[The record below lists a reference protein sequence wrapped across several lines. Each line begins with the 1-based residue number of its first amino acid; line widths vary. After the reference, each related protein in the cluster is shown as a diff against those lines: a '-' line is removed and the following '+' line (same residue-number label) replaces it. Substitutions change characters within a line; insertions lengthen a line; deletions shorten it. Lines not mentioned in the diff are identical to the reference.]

1 MAVEKMSLAK
11 ALNESLR
18 KALDTDPKVL
28 IMGEDVGKLGGVFRI
43 TDGLQKDF
51 GEGRVIDTPLAESGI
66 VGTAIGLALR
76 GYRPIVEI
84 QFDGFVFPA
93 YDQIVTQLAKMHA
106 RALGKVKMPVVIRI
120 PYGGGIGAVE
130 HHSESPEALF
140 AHVAGLKV
148 VSPSN
153 ASDAYWMMQQAVQS
167 DDPIIFFEPKRRYWD
182 KGELDTESIPG
193 PLHKAAVAREGSDL
207 TLVAYGPMVKVCL
220 EAAAAAQEEGK
231 SVEVLDLRSMSP
243 IDFDAVQASVEK
255 TGLLVVV
262 HEAPVFYG
270 SGAEIAARITERCFY
285 HLEAPVLR
293 VGGYHAPTRRPG
305 WRTSTC
311 RVSTGCSMPSTA
323 RWRTEER
330 VVTTMT
336 ETSARFREFKMPDVG
351 EGLTEAEILKWFV
364 QPGDTVTDGQVVCEV
379 ETAKAAVELPIPFDG
394 VVHELRFPEG
404 TTVDVGEVIIAVDVA
419 PGSGDA
425 PAEPEPVQEAVA
437 EPAAEEAPKGRQPV
451 LVGYG
456 VAESSTKRRA
466 RKGAEIPG
474 PAAAA
479 AQAEI
484 NGHRAKVA
492 ESRPLAK
499 PPVRKLAKDLGI
511 DLATVTPTGE
521 GGVITR
527 EDVHAAAAP
536 APAEAPV
543 RAEEAVA
550 APAPVEAVAPVGRET
565 RIPVK
570 GVRKAIAQAMVG
582 SAFTAPHVTEFVTV
596 DVTRT
601 MKLVAEL
608 KEDKD
613 MAGVRVNPLL
623 VIAKA
628 LLVAIKRN
636 PAVNAAWDE
645 ANQEIVQKHYVN
657 LGIAAATPRGL
668 IVPNIKDAHDKT
680 LPELGA
686 ALADLVSTA
695 REGKTSPAAMA
706 GGTVTIT
713 NVGVFGVDTG
723 TPILNPGESAIL
735 AVGAIK
741 LQPWVHKGKVKPRQV
756 TTLALSFDHRLVD
769 GELGSKVL
777 ADVAAI
783 LEQPK
788 RLITWG

>member
-1 MAVEKMSLAK
+1 M
-11 ALNESLR
+11 
-18 KALDTDPKVL
+18 
-28 IMGEDVGKLGGVFRI
+28 
-43 TDGLQKDF
+43 
-51 GEGRVIDTPLAESGI
+51 
-66 VGTAIGLALR
+66 
-76 GYRPIVEI
+76 
-84 QFDGFVFPA
+84 
-93 YDQIVTQLAKMHA
+93 
-106 RALGKVKMPVVIRI
+106 
-120 PYGGGIGAVE
+120 
-130 HHSESPEALF
+130 
-140 AHVAGLKV
+140 
-148 VSPSN
+148 
-153 ASDAYWMMQQAVQS
+153 
-167 DDPIIFFEPKRRYWD
+167 
-182 KGELDTESIPG
+182 
-193 PLHKAAVAREGSDL
+193 
-207 TLVAYGPMVKVCL
+207 
-220 EAAAAAQEEGK
+220 
-231 SVEVLDLRSMSP
+231 
-243 IDFDAVQASVEK
+243 
-255 TGLLVVV
+255 
-262 HEAPVFYG
+262 
-270 SGAEIAARITERCFY
+270 
-285 HLEAPVLR
+285 
-293 VGGYHAPTRRPG
+293 
-305 WRTSTC
+305 
-311 RVSTGCSMPSTA
+311 
-323 RWRTEER
+323 
-330 VVTTMT
+330 TTMT

-404 TTVDVGEVIIAVDVA
+404 TTVDVGQVIIAIDVA

-425 PAEPEPVQEAVA
+425 PAPAA
-437 EPAAEEAPKGRQPV
+437 EPAQEPVEAASQGDGDAPKGRTPV

-456 VAESSTKRRA
+456 VAESSTKRRP
-466 RKGAEIPG
+466 RKGATAAPEAAAVAAAVQAELNG
-474 PAAAA
+474 HAAPAAAPA
-479 AQAEI
+479 PAPASAPAVPAQGGAPD
-484 NGHRAKVA
+484 GG
-492 ESRPLAK
+492 RPLAK

-511 DLATVTPTGE
+511 DLATVVPTGKD
-521 GGVITR
+521 GIITR

-536 APAEAPV
+536 AATTP
-543 RAEEAVA
+543 VA
-550 APAPVEAVAPVGRET
+550 APAPSQAAPSQAASEAPAAAVASGSARET

-623 VIAKA
+623 IIAKA

-636 PAVNAAWDE
+636 PEVNAAWDE

-680 LPELGA
+680 LPQLAA
-686 ALADLVSTA
+686 ALGELVTTA
-695 REGKTSPAAMA
+695 RDGKTSPAAMA

-788 RLITWG
+788 RLITWA

>member
-1 MAVEKMSLAK
+1 M
-11 ALNESLR
+11 
-18 KALDTDPKVL
+18 
-28 IMGEDVGKLGGVFRI
+28 
-43 TDGLQKDF
+43 
-51 GEGRVIDTPLAESGI
+51 
-66 VGTAIGLALR
+66 
-76 GYRPIVEI
+76 
-84 QFDGFVFPA
+84 
-93 YDQIVTQLAKMHA
+93 
-106 RALGKVKMPVVIRI
+106 
-120 PYGGGIGAVE
+120 
-130 HHSESPEALF
+130 
-140 AHVAGLKV
+140 
-148 VSPSN
+148 
-153 ASDAYWMMQQAVQS
+153 
-167 DDPIIFFEPKRRYWD
+167 
-182 KGELDTESIPG
+182 
-193 PLHKAAVAREGSDL
+193 
-207 TLVAYGPMVKVCL
+207 
-220 EAAAAAQEEGK
+220 
-231 SVEVLDLRSMSP
+231 
-243 IDFDAVQASVEK
+243 
-255 TGLLVVV
+255 
-262 HEAPVFYG
+262 
-270 SGAEIAARITERCFY
+270 
-285 HLEAPVLR
+285 
-293 VGGYHAPTRRPG
+293 
-305 WRTSTC
+305 
-311 RVSTGCSMPSTA
+311 
-323 RWRTEER
+323 
-330 VVTTMT
+330 TTMT

-351 EGLTEAEILKWFV
+351 EGLTEAEILKWYV

-404 TTVDVGEVIIAVDVA
+404 TTVDVGQVIIAVDVA
-419 PGSGDA
+419 PGEG
-425 PAEPEPVQEAVA
+425 PVA
-437 EPAAEEAPKGRQPV
+437 EPAEPVAAPAPVAEPEAPKARTPV

-456 VAESSTKRRA
+456 VAESSTKRRP
-466 RKGAEIPG
+466 RKGAEAPVQ
-474 PAAAA
+474 AAAA
-479 AQAEI
+479 IQGEL
-484 NGHRAKVA
+484 NGHGGVA
-492 ESRPLAK
+492 PESRPLAK

-511 DLATVTPTGE
+511 DLATVTPTGKD
-521 GGVITR
+521 GIITR

-536 APAEAPV
+536 VAAPV
-543 RAEEAVA
+543 VA
-550 APAPVEAVAPVGRET
+550 QPVAPAPVAPAVVEVVPGARET

-623 VIAKA
+623 IIAKA

-636 PAVNAAWDE
+636 PDVNAAWDE
-645 ANQEIVQKHYVN
+645 ANQEIVRKHYVN

-668 IVPNIKDAHDKT
+668 IVPNIKDAHEQT
-680 LPELGA
+680 LPQLAASLGE
-686 ALADLVSTA
+686 LVSTA

-777 ADVAAI
+777 ADVAAV

-788 RLITWG
+788 RLITWA